1 MVHHKLLEITMTSEI
16 IKNKKDW
23 SKWEAFF
30 EDMANGKI
38 PYSPSGW
45 YIVDENPEWSK
56 RRKAPNKPVINLVTP
71 VAQTIEQ
78 AKADLKDNEKKKEE
92 EQIITPRLKKRGPAT
107 RSLKAKS
114 AKARKKER
122 FGIPG
127 SQYWK

>member
-1 MVHHKLLEITMTSEI
+1 MTSDI

-23 SKWEAFF
+23 SKWEEFF
-30 EDMANGKI
+30 VREARGEI

-56 RRKAPNKPVINLVTP
+56 RRKHPNQSVINLVTP

-78 AKADLKDNEKKKEE
+78 AKADLKDEEKKKK
-92 EQIITPRLKKRGPAT
+92 EQIARPKKKRRHT
-107 RSLKAKS
+107 AKVEPY
-114 AKARKKER
+114 KTIKKER
-122 FGIPG
+122 YGLPG